1 METFSNNTGHY
12 PTIPK
17 NNGSR
22 VILQVLYC
30 FTFAAIII
38 INIVL
43 LWRLVFKLKKTRSNI
58 LFMLLSVP
66 DIFVA
71 VISIPILALAVFI
84 TDLKV
89 VLFHVMY
96 LWYYITFPT
105 LTHRAWRLLYSSGFV
120 IIKKYAYVKTISKN
134 RLMAIALVL
143 LVVEAGVSFVFS
155 TVKPSTRIRSQFV
168 IE

>member
-96 LWYYITFPT
+96 L
-105 LTHRAWRLLYSSGFV
+105 
-120 IIKKYAYVKTISKN
+120 
-134 RLMAIALVL
+134 
-143 LVVEAGVSFVFS
+143 
-155 TVKPSTRIRSQFV
+155 
-168 IE
+168 